1 MTPGALAGRAL
12 RRALHMPQVE
22 TVPEGRMVELPGRG
36 RTFVVDV
43 PGPPGAPT
51 LVLLHALV
59 CTGYL
64 AWHPVLEQLAG
75 TYRVVLL
82 DQRWHGRGIRSPQFR
97 LTDCADDV
105 AALLDVLGVDTCIPV
120 GYSLGGAVAQVFW
133 ERHPERV
140 EGLVLCSTARNFKGA
155 RRERVFFPV
164 VQTAMGGMSGYAA
177 RRVERLASGLPE
189 LPLTTPSSSDWGK
202 AEFRSTSA
210 WVAPAVLAELGRFN
224 SSPWIGEV
232 DVPTAVVVTTRDRT
246 IPTRRQYRLAAC
258 IPGAEV
264 FEVHGGHASLVLGA
278 ERFGPALLQALDSVV
293 RRARKGGR
301 HLTG

>member
-1 MTPGALAGRAL
+1 MKPRALAGRAL
-12 RRALHMPQVE
+12 RKVLSMPKVE

-43 PGPPGAPT
+43 PGPEGAPT

-82 DQRWHGRGIRSPQFR
+82 DQRWHGRGIRSPEFR
-97 LTDCADDV
+97 LNDCADDV

-120 GYSLGGAVAQVFW
+120 GYSMGGAVAQVFW

-140 EGLVLCSTARNFKGA
+140 DGLVLCSTARNFKGA

-177 RRVERLASGLPE
+177 RRVERLASALPE
-189 LPLTTPSSSDWGK
+189 LPLTSAGHQDWGK

-232 DVPTAVVVTTRDRT
+232 DVPTAVVVTTKDRT
-246 IPTRRQYRLAAC
+246 IPARRQYRLAAC

-278 ERFGPALLQALDSVV
+278 DRFGPALLRALESVV
-293 RRARKGGR
+293 GRARKDEH